1 MAYLIFNTENDELID
16 VVESSETEPVTETEP
31 GSEEV
36 VDEGGE
42 KMQYYNLKLI
52 VMPKTEIN
60 MMKVDDL
67 RALAKQYGIEN
78 ADSMTGSAIKEHFV
92 KIFDL

>member
-1 MAYLIFNTENDELID
+1 MIAEYTVKRNGKWYKAGEFIPEAEVSAYGIN
-16 VVESSETEPVTETEP
+16 P
-31 GSEEV
+31 
-36 VDEGGE
+36 E
-42 KMQYYNLKLI
+42 KFRKT
-52 VMPKTEIN
+52 KTEIN

>member
-1 MAYLIFNTENDELID
+1 MIAEYTVKRNGKWYKAGEFIPEA
-16 VVESSETEPVTETEP
+16 
-31 GSEEV
+31 EV
-36 VDEGGE
+36 SASGINPE
-42 KMQYYNLKLI
+42 KFRKT
-52 VMPKTEIN
+52 KTEIN

-67 RALAKQYGIEN
+67 RALAKQYGIKN

>member
-1 MAYLIFNTENDELID
+1 MIAEYTVKRNGKWYKAGEFVPEA
-16 VVESSETEPVTETEP
+16 
-31 GSEEV
+31 EV
-36 VDEGGE
+36 SASGINPE
-42 KMQYYNLKLI
+42 KFRKT
-52 VMPKTEIN
+52 KTEIN

>member
-1 MAYLIFNTENDELID
+1 MIAEYTVKRNGKWYKAGETIPEAE
-16 VVESSETEPVTETEP
+16 ESASGANPKKFQKT
-31 GSEEV
+31 
-36 VDEGGE
+36 
-42 KMQYYNLKLI
+42 
-52 VMPKTEIN
+52 KTEIN

-78 ADSMTGSAIKEHFV
+78 ADSMTGSSIKEHFV

>member
-1 MAYLIFNTENDELID
+1 MIAEYTVKRNGKWYKA
-16 VVESSETEPVTETEP
+16 SEFIPEA
-31 GSEEV
+31 EV
-36 VDEGGE
+36 SASGINPE
-42 KMQYYNLKLI
+42 KFRKT
-52 VMPKTEIN
+52 KTEIN

>member
-1 MAYLIFNTENDELID
+1 MIAEYTVKRNGKWYKAGEFIPEA
-16 VVESSETEPVTETEP
+16 
-31 GSEEV
+31 EV
-36 VDEGGE
+36 SASGINPE
-42 KMQYYNLKLI
+42 KFRKT
-52 VMPKTEIN
+52 KTEIN

-67 RALAKQYGIEN
+67 RALAKKYGIEN

>member
-1 MAYLIFNTENDELID
+1 MIAEYTVKRNGKWYKAGEFIP
-16 VVESSETEPVTETEP
+16 ETEVSASGINP
-31 GSEEV
+31 
-36 VDEGGE
+36 E
-42 KMQYYNLKLI
+42 KFQKT
-52 VMPKTEIN
+52 KTEIN

-67 RALAKQYGIEN
+67 RTLAKQYGIEN

>member
-1 MAYLIFNTENDELID
+1 MIAEYTVKRNGKWYKAGEFIPEA
-16 VVESSETEPVTETEP
+16 
-31 GSEEV
+31 EV
-36 VDEGGE
+36 SASGINPE
-42 KMQYYNLKLI
+42 KFRKT
-52 VMPKTEIN
+52 KTEIN

-78 ADSMTGSAIKEHFV
+78 ADSMTGRAIKEHFV

>member
-1 MAYLIFNTENDELID
+1 MIAEYTVKRNGKWYKAGEFIPEA
-16 VVESSETEPVTETEP
+16 
-31 GSEEV
+31 EV
-36 VDEGGE
+36 SASGINPE
-42 KMQYYNLKLI
+42 KFRKT
-52 VMPKTEIN
+52 KTEIN

-92 KIFDL
+92 KTFDL

>member
-1 MAYLIFNTENDELID
+1 MVAEYTVKRNGKWYKAGEIIPEA
-16 VVESSETEPVTETEP
+16 
-31 GSEEV
+31 EEAV
-36 VDEGGE
+36 SGMNP
-42 KMQYYNLKLI
+42 KKFQKT
-52 VMPKTEIN
+52 KTEIN

>member
-1 MAYLIFNTENDELID
+1 MSASGIN
-16 VVESSETEPVTETEP
+16 P
-31 GSEEV
+31 
-36 VDEGGE
+36 E
-42 KMQYYNLKLI
+42 KFRKT
-52 VMPKTEIN
+52 KTEIN

>member
-1 MAYLIFNTENDELID
+1 MIAEYTVKRNGKWYKAGEFIPEA
-16 VVESSETEPVTETEP
+16 
-31 GSEEV
+31 EV
-36 VDEGGE
+36 YASGINPE
-42 KMQYYNLKLI
+42 KFRKT
-52 VMPKTEIN
+52 KTEIN